1 MKKYRIDIPLYNGTL
16 YVIDTTNVE
25 QAVKNT
31 HGNDYDIDDTE
42 SCLISKHSGDFYLY
56 IDLVECSIGI
66 LAHELFHAT
75 HRILEYFGVEFTSK
89 NHEPFAYLLEYLMNE
104 CIKLR
109 KQFKE
114 K

>member
-1 MKKYRIDIPLYNGTL
+1 MFINKRIDFIESSVALKHNSL
-16 YVIDTTNVE
+16 FWNHE
-25 QAVKNT
+25 KNSA
-31 HGNDYDIDDTE
+31 NWWLCINLEDSE
-42 SCLISKHSGDFYLY
+42 
-56 IDLVECSIGI
+56 IGV

-109 KQFKE
+109 K
-114 K
+114 